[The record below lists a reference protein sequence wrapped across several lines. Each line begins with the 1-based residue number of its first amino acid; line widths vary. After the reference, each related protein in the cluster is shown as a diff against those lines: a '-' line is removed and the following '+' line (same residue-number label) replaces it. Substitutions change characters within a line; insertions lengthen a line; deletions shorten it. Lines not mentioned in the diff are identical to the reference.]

1 MPVFAGA
8 AQDQT
13 LTDRIA
19 ANLRAVGTDDRVREL
34 QRLWAT
40 YWGTVYDLDL
50 HGVQLAEWEQDTR
63 SNGDVIPIGER
74 KPAVRYCYGA
84 ALVDRVVSL
93 FGEPTLR
100 VVVDGETSP
109 DLTAALGDL
118 LRRIGWHALW
128 DTVVLGTLIQGS
140 GCASI
145 ASRGLGR
152 LRRKAY
158 MAHEVYPV
166 FGADAP
172 DVADRYGIDD
182 DDLAELRVSYVYPR
196 DVDTALGRQRR
207 WFLFRRD
214 LTPVETIT
222 YDEVDV
228 TSVSLAATV
237 IPKTEAP
244 GGRVRHGLG
253 FVPAVWVRWREIP
266 GEVDGPSLF
275 SGIEDILAAI
285 DRQASQR
292 YRACETHGDPK
303 ASPKNAEDMAVL
315 MDQSVAI
322 GARRMLPVPVELL
335 EISAS
340 GQEAQAALVRDL
352 QRAAQERT
360 GVYVHDPER
369 SGGALSGVA
378 QEQLYLPTVS
388 LVRRIRGPIGESVAL
403 LAAKAYRLAR
413 VMDPAHAPVPW
424 PEGAEVV
431 AEWGPV
437 IPPTTADA
445 QAAVAAVVQAKAG
458 GLVSARTA
466 VGYVSRLF
474 GVGDPDEELERIREE
489 QAADLGS
496 LFQPT
501 PGSETD
507 PAEDAEDE
515 PAADEEAPE

>member
-1 MPVFAGA
+1 
-8 AQDQT
+8 
-13 LTDRIA
+13 
-19 ANLRAVGTDDRVREL
+19 
-34 QRLWAT
+34 
-40 YWGTVYDLDL
+40 
-50 HGVQLAEWEQDTR
+50 
-63 SNGDVIPIGER
+63 
-74 KPAVRYCYGA
+74 
-84 ALVDRVVSL
+84 
-93 FGEPTLR
+93 
-100 VVVDGETSP
+100 
-109 DLTAALGDL
+109 
-118 LRRIGWHALW
+118 
-128 DTVVLGTLIQGS
+128 
-140 GCASI
+140 
-145 ASRGLGR
+145 
-152 LRRKAY
+152 

-222 YDEVDV
+222 YEEVDV
-228 TSVSLAATV
+228 TGQSLVGRPPEKVEAA
-237 IPKTEAP
+237 
-244 GGRVRHGLG
+244 GGRVTHGLG
-253 FVPAVWVRWREIP
+253 FVPAVWVRPIEVP
-266 GEVDGPSLF
+266 GEIDGASMLC
-275 SGIEDILAAI
+275 GNEDVLGGI
-285 DRQASQR
+285 DRLASQR

-303 ASPKNAEDMAVL
+303 AAPKSTEDASVLAGLDPHDGLAV
-315 MDQSVAI
+315 
-322 GARRMLPVPVELL
+322 GARRILPVPLELL

-369 SGGALSGVA
+369 SGGSLSGVA

-431 AEWGPV
+431 VEWGPV